1 MTIAGESAGS
11 FSVFYHMMSP
21 GSKVSFICHYHF
33 QLFQISKYFVQGLF
47 HRIIGQSGMAGLA
60 PSYHHWAGDQAIRL
74 GTELA
79 VMLGCTSPSTEHKLQ
94 CLKQQTPMAL
104 QVSCLYML

>member
-1 MTIAGESAGS
+1 M
-11 FSVFYHMMSP
+11 
-21 GSKVSFICHYHF
+21 
-33 QLFQISKYFVQGLF
+33 F

-79 VMLGCTSPSTEHKLQ
+79 LMLGCTSPSTEHKLQ

-104 QVSCLYML
+104 QVRFYGEMKLYMIKEIFSAGG

>member
-1 MTIAGESAGS
+1 
-11 FSVFYHMMSP
+11 
-21 GSKVSFICHYHF
+21 
-33 QLFQISKYFVQGLF
+33 
-47 HRIIGQSGMAGLA
+47 MAGLA

-79 VMLGCTSPSTEHKLQ
+79 IMLGCTSPSTEHKLQ